1 MKRPHRAVP
10 RQRAQRVHIVG
21 CRRSGTTLMMELLW
35 YSYAFSGRGEH
46 ETSLL
51 EPVPPGQT
59 LYLTKKPPDTMRI
72 IRAFL
77 RDSDTYLIAMLRDP
91 RAVVAS
97 RHRDRPDVYFASF
110 QRWRA
115 YAAAIKRLTD
125 HPRCTV
131 IRFESL
137 ITAPEAVQ
145 ADLEAWLPF
154 LTRCRA
160 RAGGSCR
167 TFAQYPEGAAVPPLA
182 ESSLN
187 GARPFDAARL
197 DGWRSHLPRIKG
209 QLEAHPDLAQSLI
222 EFGYEADDA
231 WIAMLEGIA
240 PYRQTYK
247 EAAPSPWRRWE
258 TNLRYRLKT
267 RRYLR
272 SRRI

>member
-1 MKRPHRAVP
+1 MGLKRPQPAPP
-10 RQRAQRVHIVG
+10 RQRARRVHVVG

-51 EPVPPGQT
+51 EPVPPGET
-59 LYLTKKPPDTMRI
+59 LYLTKKPPDTTRI
-72 IRAFL
+72 IPAFL

-97 RHRDRPDVYFASF
+97 RHRNRPDVYFASF
-110 QRWRA
+110 QRWRS

-125 HPRCTV
+125 HPRFAV

-137 ITAPEAVQ
+137 VSAPDAVQ
-145 ADLEAWLPF
+145 ADIESWLPF
-154 LTRCRA
+154 LSRGRA
-160 RAGGSCR
+160 F
-167 TFAQYPEGAAVPPLA
+167 TEFPEGAAVPPLA
-182 ESSLN
+182 EASLN
-187 GARPFDAARL
+187 GARPFDPSRL

-209 QLEAHPDLAQSLI
+209 QLEAHPDLTESLI

-231 WIAMLEGIA
+231 WTALLEGVA

-247 EAAPSPWRRWE
+247 ETPPSPLRRWE
-258 TNLRYRLKT
+258 TNFRYRLKT

-272 SRRI
+272 SRRK

>member
-1 MKRPHRAVP
+1 
-10 RQRAQRVHIVG
+10 
-21 CRRSGTTLMMELLW
+21 MMELLW

-51 EPVPPGQT
+51 EPVPSGQT
-59 LYLTKKPPDTMRI
+59 LYLTKKPPDTTRI
-72 IRAFL
+72 IPAFL

-97 RHRDRPDVYFASF
+97 RHRSRPDVYFASF

-115 YAAAIKRLTD
+115 YAAAIKRLGD
-125 HPRCTV
+125 HPRFKV

-137 ITAPEAVQ
+137 ITAPDAVQ

-154 LTRCRA
+154 LSRCRA
-160 RAGGSCR
+160 CPGGSCR
-167 TFAQYPEGAAVPPLA
+167 TCPGGSCRACPGGGSRTFAEYPEGAAVPPLA
-182 ESSLN
+182 EASLN

-197 DGWRSHLPRIKG
+197 DAWRSHLPRIKG

-231 WIAMLEGIA
+231 WTALLEGVV
-240 PYRQTYK
+240 PHRQSYK
-247 EAAPSPWRRWE
+247 ETSPSPWRRWE
-258 TNLRYRLKT
+258 TDLRYRLKT

-272 SRRI
+272 GRRT